1 MVRYARANR
10 KIIGAYHL
18 KLGSLSKETSSTTN
32 NDSQSTPGKYTAETY
47 TRRADHTPQPA
58 QRENKTYILTLK
70 TDIAHQETLT
80 SLRNKY
86 FPTIIN
92 KLFAH
97 VTLFRALPGSK
108 LPAIQVAIKRLVR
121 QTSTFPISTG
131 EPFLMS
137 YGVGLDANV
146 EPAKEIFETL
156 RKQWSGFLSIQ
167 DRSFKPHYT
176 IQNYVDQSVAEETL
190 AEVRNS
196 FGGSAGTVQGLLLF
210 LYNRGSWRLKS
221 MHWFKDGKYR
231 AKDHRMNTVM
241 RPLEQR
247 TLIPRVRRLHVVED
261 LGAGYPAVDLL
272 GGNVSTMLLSCMI
285 MRMHR
290 VLPPTH
296 VVLLGRLRSSRA
308 LQ

>member
-18 KLGSLSKETSSTTN
+18 KLGSLSKETFPTTN

-86 FPTIIN
+86 FPTNIN

-196 FGGSAGTVQGLLLF
+196 FGGSAGTVQGLLL
-210 LYNRGSWRLKS
+210 W
-221 MHWFKDGKYR
+221 
-231 AKDHRMNTVM
+231 
-241 RPLEQR
+241 E
-247 TLIPRVRRLHVVED
+247 IPREGSPDEHRYETVGAENLDTKSEKTVCSGERQNLSTKSEKTVYSGERQN
-261 LGAGYPAVDLL
+261 LGTKSKKTV
-272 GGNVSTMLLSCMI
+272 C
-285 MRMHR
+285 
-290 VLPPTH
+290 
-296 VVLLGRLRSSRA
+296 
-308 LQ
+308 